1 MQNTLRITVAAPAG
15 TDPYRIDAATLN
27 DELKAAG
34 ITFDG
39 FHNAVE
45 AIVQCDPADEA
56 AVRALIQAHID
67 GTEKREANKVVFKQI
82 TALEAKVTQRM
93 MRERGSRLTA
103 IDEQIAALRGQL
115 K

>member
-27 DELKAAG
+27 DELKTAG
-34 ITFDG
+34 IICDG

-45 AIVQCDPADEA
+45 AIVQCDTADEA
-56 AVRALIQAHID
+56 AVRAVIQAHID
-67 GTEKREANKVVFKQI
+67 GTAAREANKIVFKQI
-82 TALEAKVTQRM
+82 ADLEAKVTQRM
-93 MRERGSRLTA
+93 MRERGQRLTD
-103 IDEQIAALRGQL
+103 IDAQIAALRGQL